1 MPGDNKESFGGEMDS
16 VTVDEEDFPSLKEAA
31 MMAKGIKMNKPAKSK
46 RTSQKDKTE
55 TAMSVKEGE
64 ETDLNDINW
73 NEDIG
78 NHWVVINI
86 GVKTWDLS

>member
-1 MPGDNKESFGGEMDS
+1 MLGDNKESYGGEMDS

-46 RTSQKDKTE
+46 RTSQQDKTE

-64 ETDLNDINW
+64 EADLNDINW